1 MKKILIDSNIPFLR
15 EIFPNNYDISEF
27 RGREL
32 SADVLKSTD
41 CRTLF
46 IRSTVKAGAQL
57 LAGSRVEFLATATS
71 GYDHVDTDYLFRNS
85 IYFAGAL
92 GSNANSVAEYVVFSI
107 LKWAALRDV
116 DLRNKSIGIIGYGNV
131 GRHVAKYAALLGM
144 RVFVNDPPLYE
155 SGYRFPSICRYLPLN
170 DLIAQSDVL
179 TNHVPLIQLGD
190 HPTVDLLN
198 SENLASFR
206 SEGLLIH
213 ASRGGV
219 CDEDEMMRLAK
230 EKNVALAI
238 DVWKC
243 EPLFNENLARIAMIA
258 TPHVAGH
265 SLDGK
270 LRGSAMMAR
279 AYTDFYREELNTE
292 PIEKLLDEYKPLKE
306 EAYTNLGELLSRLA
320 QSRQIDKDTTSML
333 GFLALDESDRRKAF
347 EHYRAAYPVRRE
359 IL

>member
-15 EIFPNNYDISEF
+15 EVFPKSYDISEYK
-27 RGREL
+27 GREL
-32 SADVLKSTD
+32 NSDILKNTD

-57 LAGSRVEFLATATS
+57 LSGSRVEFLATATS

-107 LKWAALRDV
+107 LKWAALRDY
-116 DLRNKSIGIIGYGNV
+116 DLTSKTIGIIGYGNV
-131 GRHVAKYAALLGM
+131 GRQVAIYASLLGM
-144 RVFVNDPPLYE
+144 RVLVNDPPLYE
-155 SGYRFPSICRYLPLN
+155 SGFRFPSICRYLPI
-170 DLIAQSDVL
+170 DKLIAQSDVL
-179 TNHVPLIQLGD
+179 TNHVPLNVHGD
-190 HPTVDLLN
+190 HPTVSLLN
-198 SENLASFR
+198 NENLEAFR
-206 SEGLLIH
+206 SEGLLVH

-219 CDEDEMMRLAK
+219 CDEDALIKLAK
-230 EKNVALAI
+230 DKNVTLSV

-243 EPLFNENLARIAMIA
+243 EPLFNEMLARIAMVA

-279 AYTDFYREELNTE
+279 AYMDFYREELDTK
-292 PIEKLLDEYKPLKE
+292 PIEGLLGEYKPLKE
-306 EAYTNLGELLSRLA
+306 EAYTNPGKLLGMLA
-320 QSRQIDKDTTSML
+320 QSREIDKDTAAML
-333 GFLALDESDRRKAF
+333 AFLQLNEADRKKAF
-347 EHYRAAYPVRRE
+347 EHFRSTYPVRRE